1 VYGLIASQF
10 GDITTR
16 LQVIGDEGK
25 IINVKQ
31 YLDEQFGFKHS
42 FLPVVGPMI
51 FVWMLVFAAVFV
63 YAIKFLNFQRR

>member
-1 VYGLIASQF
+1 MYGLIASQF

-16 LQVIGDEGK
+16 LLVIGDETK

-51 FVWMLVFAAVFV
+51 FVWMLVFAAVFI